1 MAKRLKHKPT
11 LKQQKNMQFSE
22 ERFELLDT
30 IHDMIEDELNR
41 RGMVKK
47 NKPLMKS
54 EVAIPPPKN
63 SSASRTLWQCI
74 KDWWKGRKN
83 KIPIDY
89 IKY

>member
-41 RGMVKK
+41 RGMVKE
-47 NKPLMKS
+47 NKPLLKS
-54 EVAIPPPKN
+54 DVAIPPPKA
-63 SSASRTLWQCI
+63 SSASHTLWQCI